1 MLSVVDHGEA
11 LLYNNNCTISTLSSY
26 IAWYNGDLPI
36 KSMALISWSYFKI
49 IFTISIEFFLQAQ
62 WSPVINV

>member
-1 MLSVVDHGEA
+1 MCLFLCFSLNSNKLMLFVVDHGEA

-36 KSMALISWSYFKI
+36 KSMALIS
-49 IFTISIEFFLQAQ
+49 
-62 WSPVINV
+62 